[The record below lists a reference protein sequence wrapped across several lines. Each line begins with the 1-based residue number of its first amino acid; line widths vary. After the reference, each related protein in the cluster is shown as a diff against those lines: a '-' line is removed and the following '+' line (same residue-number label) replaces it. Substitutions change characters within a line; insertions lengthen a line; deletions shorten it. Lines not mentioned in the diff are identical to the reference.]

1 LNIIESGELTTGKYV
16 KGFERGLDL
25 YTGRRKCTSTVNS
38 GTAALHLACECVKRK
53 LKGEIDD
60 CYIIAP
66 SFSFNATA
74 NVILMAGFKPLFADV
89 DDDGLIT
96 VETIKE
102 VLEYNEHLNVV
113 AIIGVHLYGNC
124 FDVEKIKNEF
134 PTLYIIED
142 CAQAAGLRVGDK
154 HVGTIGD
161 YGCFSFYS
169 TKNMTTGEGGMVL
182 SDEDDAIYIK
192 QLRNHGIDNS
202 NVCGSL
208 QSMKYNQP
216 YFGYNYRMCEINAV
230 IGMQQLDVLDCL
242 NSIRYT
248 HATIYDEK

>member
-1 LNIIESGELTTGKYV
+1 
-16 KGFERGLDL
+16 
-25 YTGRRKCTSTVNS
+25 
-38 GTAALHLACECVKRK
+38 
-53 LKGEIDD
+53 
-60 CYIIAP
+60 
-66 SFSFNATA
+66 
-74 NVILMAGFKPLFADV
+74 MAGFKPLFADV

-248 HATIYDEK
+248 HATIYDEKIIMICLLNQLFVMNMYFTNTLLG